1 MELRKFIA
9 TTIREYLNEQEM
21 DKFQKLKVN
30 DDGNIEVDNVEIISD
45 RVYGTVRR
53 INTKNVLQGIVYVH
67 LYNVLKKSIGDGLDK
82 NKTLINLKKV
92 TRSSEM
98 IIRDFLNYIGLTWDY
113 NNITENKLI
122 QTNLWYHG
130 TDEIFDYPKYI
141 NSGREIGFHLGNLEQ
156 ALNIKNKIKNNYPKY
171 INKYEIIDLNPLR
184 MKDLKFW
191 LPEYIADE
199 LIKKGFNVEQSG
211 KGMWGSKFY
220 KPEDV
225 LEVLKSEGFDSIIYK
240 NEFEGDGDSIIV
252 FDNAKIKFLGREKIK
267 QKYYNHET

>member
-1 MELRKFIA
+1 MELRNFIA
-9 TTIREYLNEQEM
+9 TTIREYLNEM
-21 DKFQKLKVN
+21 AMP
-30 DDGNIEVDNVEIISD
+30 
-45 RVYGTVRR
+45 
-53 INTKNVLQGIVYVH
+53 
-67 LYNVLKKSIGDGLDK
+67 
-82 NKTLINLKKV
+82 
-92 TRSSEM
+92 SSTH
-98 IIRDFLNYIGLTWDY
+98 IDTF
-113 NNITENKLI
+113 
-122 QTNLWYHG
+122 WYHG

-171 INKYEIIDLNPLR
+171 INKYKIIDLNPLR

-225 LEVLKSEGFDSIIYK
+225 LEVLKSKGFDSIIYK

-267 QKYYNHET
+267 QKEYNHET